1 MEAILRIWRLG
12 ILIWAWAWAW
22 AWVRA
27 LGLGL
32 WAWAL
37 ALGVG
42 LGLGLGLD
50 FSKKGH
56 MNRNQKKTSISKK
69 RVLPISTLDY
79 GLLILQLDSAAQLL
93 F

>member
-1 MEAILRIWRLG
+1 LEAGNTDLG
-12 ILIWAWAWAW
+12 LGLGLGLGAG
-22 AWVRA
+22 